1 MDSENLIQRGKEKDP
16 KALDIIYRT
25 YYPLMVGVC
34 MNITREDRAT
44 ADDLVHDAFILA
56 FVSIGSLRDNSKFH
70 EWLTSIV
77 RNVSLKYIE
86 QRDRVHILPIS
97 AIKGEDAVFIDSSSA
112 PDEELNYKELLELI
126 SQLPEGYSRILRLSV
141 IEGFSHKEIAEML
154 GIEPHSSSSQLSRAK
169 RFLRRLIDNRMTG
182 LILLLLLPLAW
193 YFMFRHG
200 ETQPDEVVQVSTNT
214 EEQTRPEPA
223 DDFAEQ
229 ADDFAEPAD
238 KLTEPADNYRYKPL
252 APDPAPKSA
261 RTAGVIQPDSII
273 KPDADSLFTG
283 RQTDSGKEILA
294 REAIEDSLDCALK
307 DSLRSPVILPEINVA
322 EVLGKKKKTWQF
334 LAAGSLGPSLAQNVY
349 KLIATN
355 RSSIGSGYPDP
366 DAPTV
371 EVPAYITTWEE
382 YSRYLK
388 AVSSP
393 AVTADT
399 LELIEI
405 AQRNTGRITQ
415 KEHHDKPITFG
426 ISLTKSLPRRWT
438 LETGL
443 QYSILNSQ
451 FSMGENG
458 DSIATKQRIHYL
470 GIPLRASYR
479 WIDYKRLSLYSSV
492 GLTMHIPVYGK
503 VRGSYYNDCESVF
516 SETKRFNPSLQWQ
529 TGVSL
534 GMQYEF
540 APHTSLFAEPSFNWF
555 IPSGS
560 HTHTA
565 WTEKPF
571 MFTCPFGVRITW

>member
-1 MDSENLIQRGKEKDP
+1 
-16 KALDIIYRT
+16 
-25 YYPLMVGVC
+25 
-34 MNITREDRAT
+34 
-44 ADDLVHDAFILA
+44 
-56 FVSIGSLRDNSKFH
+56 
-70 EWLTSIV
+70 
-77 RNVSLKYIE
+77 
-86 QRDRVHILPIS
+86 
-97 AIKGEDAVFIDSSSA
+97 
-112 PDEELNYKELLELI
+112 
-126 SQLPEGYSRILRLSV
+126 
-141 IEGFSHKEIAEML
+141 ML

-169 RFLRRLIDNRMTG
+169 RFLRRLIDNRMIG

-200 ETQPDEVVQVSTNT
+200 ETQPAEVVQVSTNT

-229 ADDFAEPAD
+229 AD

-294 REAIEDSLDCALK
+294 REANEDSPGNALK
-307 DSLRSPVILPEINVA
+307 DSLSSPVILPEINVA

-366 DAPTV
+366 DAPTA

-560 HTHTA
+560 PTHTA